1 MLGIDA
7 SHFATYDVLGF
18 GVWILMILMLIGLIL
33 WFARS
38 VVENIVKMGR
48 WVRRSDYDALMR
60 ENERL
65 RDSLVDA
72 REENEFLRK
81 LYRELPS
88 SREEDEGRNA
98 A

>member
-1 MLGIDA
+1 MLGIDS
-7 SHFATYDVLGF
+7 SHFATYDVFGF
-18 GVWILMILMLIGLIL
+18 GVWILMIVMLIGLTV

-48 WVRRSDYDALMR
+48 WVCRSDYDALMR

-65 RDSLVDA
+65 RDWLTDVQ
-72 REENEFLRK
+72 EENDYLRK
-81 LYRELPS
+81 LYRDLPP
-88 SREEDEGRNA
+88 RVDDEGRNA

>member
-18 GVWILMILMLIGLIL
+18 GVWILMILMLIGLIV

-65 RDSLVDA
+65 RDSLTDVQQ
-72 REENEFLRK
+72 ENDYLRK
-81 LYRELPS
+81 LYRDLP
-88 SREEDEGRNA
+88 RRVDDEGRNA

>member
-18 GVWILMILMLIGLIL
+18 GVWILMILMLLGLIV

-38 VVENIVKMGR
+38 VVENIAKMGR
-48 WVRRSDYDALMR
+48 WAHRSDYDALMR

-65 RDSLVDA
+65 RDSLTDVQ
-72 REENEFLRK
+72 EENYYLRK
-81 LYRELPS
+81 LYRDLPP
-88 SREEDEGRNA
+88 RVDDEGRNA

>member
-65 RDSLVDA
+65 RDSLTDVQ
-72 REENEFLRK
+72 EENDYLRK
-81 LYRELPS
+81 LYRDLPP
-88 SREEDEGRNA
+88 RVDDEGRSA

>member
-18 GVWILMILMLIGLIL
+18 GVWILMILMLIGLIV

-65 RDSLVDA
+65 RDSLTDVQL
-72 REENEFLRK
+72 ENDYLRK
-81 LYRELPS
+81 LYRNLP
-88 SREEDEGRNA
+88 RRVDDEGRNA

>member
-1 MLGIDA
+1 MPGIDS

-18 GVWILMILMLIGLIL
+18 GVWILMILMLVGLIV

-38 VVENIVKMGR
+38 IVENIAKMGR
-48 WVRRSDYDALMR
+48 WVRRSEYEALMR

-65 RDSLVDA
+65 RGSLADVQ
-72 REENEFLRK
+72 EENDYLRK
-81 LYRELPS
+81 LYRDLLP
-88 SREEDEGRNA
+88 RADDEGRNA

>member
-18 GVWILMILMLIGLIL
+18 GVWILMILMLIGLIV

-65 RDSLVDA
+65 RDSLVDVQQ
-72 REENEFLRK
+72 ENDYLRK
-81 LYRELPS
+81 IYRDLPP
-88 SREEDEGRNA
+88 RADEEGRNA

>member
-18 GVWILMILMLIGLIL
+18 GVWILMILMLIGLIV

-38 VVENIVKMGR
+38 IVENIVKMGR

-65 RDSLVDA
+65 RDSLTDVQ
-72 REENEFLRK
+72 EENDYLRK
-81 LYRELPS
+81 LYRDLPS
-88 SREEDEGRNA
+88 RVDNEGRNA

>member
-18 GVWILMILMLIGLIL
+18 GVWILMILMLIGLIV

-65 RDSLVDA
+65 RDSLTDVQ
-72 REENEFLRK
+72 EENDYLWK
-81 LYRELPS
+81 LYRDLPS
-88 SREEDEGRNA
+88 RVDDEGRNA

>member
-18 GVWILMILMLIGLIL
+18 GVWILMILMLSGLIL

-65 RDSLVDA
+65 RDSLTDVQ
-72 REENEFLRK
+72 EENDYLRK
-81 LYRELPS
+81 LYRDLPS
-88 SREEDEGRNA
+88 RVDDEGRNA